1 MRRKTSGRITGAL
14 AALTLVIAAFSAQA
28 TTFSTINATDG
39 NWTDAAHWSVAGV
52 PFDTVGTADRIN
64 LTHACTTILGT
75 AANLGSTDFIVHG
88 GGTLQINT
96 GGSVSLAI
104 YSLQNKSTSATLI
117 MNGGTLTTLSTS
129 AGGSRLGQDTDGAT
143 TGIFTSYV
151 QMVSGT
157 VTFGASSYAAYG
169 GATTM
174 YTQSGGTFNSSAKD
188 LTMVAS
194 TEVSLFDATIS
205 GGTFKVGNWSLAGG
219 ASDAISMTIDGSG
232 QDLVSWGN
240 LNGSAGNIL
249 NLNFNLDSGWD
260 AVNGQIALGA
270 LDLSADTATVNVDLG
285 TYNATVGQI
294 IVLASGTAYGESR
307 TAAINT
313 TGVTF
318 NSLTDGVT
326 FNDVSDASGLKI
338 QITSIPE
345 PATIGML
352 GLGALVTILLRRM
365 RTR

>member
-1 MRRKTSGRITGAL
+1 
-14 AALTLVIAAFSAQA
+14 
-28 TTFSTINATDG
+28 
-39 NWTDAAHWSVAGV
+39 
-52 PFDTVGTADRIN
+52 
-64 LTHACTTILGT
+64 
-75 AANLGSTDFIVHG
+75 
-88 GGTLQINT
+88 
-96 GGSVSLAI
+96 
-104 YSLQNKSTSATLI
+104 
-117 MNGGTLTTLSTS
+117 
-129 AGGSRLGQDTDGAT
+129 
-143 TGIFTSYV
+143 
-151 QMVSGT
+151 
-157 VTFGASSYAAYG
+157 
-169 GATTM
+169 
-174 YTQSGGTFNSSAKD
+174 
-188 LTMVAS
+188 
-194 TEVSLFDATIS
+194 
-205 GGTFKVGNWSLAGG
+205 
-219 ASDAISMTIDGSG
+219 
-232 QDLVSWGN
+232 
-240 LNGSAGNIL
+240 L